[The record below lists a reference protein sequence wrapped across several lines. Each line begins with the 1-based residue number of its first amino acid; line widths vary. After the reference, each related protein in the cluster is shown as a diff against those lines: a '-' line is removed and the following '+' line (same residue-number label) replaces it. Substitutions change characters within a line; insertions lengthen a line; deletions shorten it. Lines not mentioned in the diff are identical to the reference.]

1 MQKSSW
7 IYIFSILAAS
17 FWSCEESTPSSPKA
31 SGRYQTGVWITN
43 EGNFLSGDGS
53 VSFFHTD
60 SNRIENEVFNAVN
73 GRHLGDV
80 VQSMTLTDAG
90 KGYIVVNNSKK
101 IEVINALTGVSEG
114 VIQGFAS
121 PRYMVTVGQ
130 KAYVSDLYADK
141 IWVVNLDNLQIIK
154 NIPVSGWTEKL
165 ALVNGKVYVA
175 SRRTDFDTRTG
186 GNLIL
191 EINPNTD
198 TVTDSLS
205 IGKGSGELVA
215 DAQNRLWTFS
225 LKNGNTA
232 PALLCLKTQ
241 PLQLLSQ
248 TSLASD
254 AAPTVLTI
262 KDNSL
267 YFLGKNGVYKTNTQ
281 NIAVQDFISQKKYLF
296 YGLGVSP
303 TDGKIYVSDAIDY
316 QQQGYVFR
324 YSPEGAKLDSFR
336 VGKIPSSFTFTR

>member
-1 MQKSSW
+1 MQKLHWISIFFISLLLSS
-7 IYIFSILAAS
+7 
-17 FWSCEESTPSSPKA
+17 CDESTPSSPKA
-31 SGRYQTGVWITN
+31 SGRYQTGVWIMN
-43 EGNFLSGDGS
+43 EGNFLSIDGS
-53 VSFFHTD
+53 ISFLHTD
-60 SNRIENEVFNAVN
+60 SNRIENDVFSSINK
-73 GRHLGDV
+73 RQLGDV

-121 PRYMVTVGQ
+121 PRYMVTAGQ
-130 KAYVSDLYADK
+130 KAYVTDLYADK
-141 IWVVNLDNLQIIK
+141 VWVVNLTNLQLIK
-154 NIPVSGWTEKL
+154 DIPVSGWTEKL
-165 ALVNGKVYVA
+165 VYLNGKVYVA

-186 GNLIL
+186 GHLIL

-215 DAQNRLWTFS
+215 DAQNRLWTIS

-232 PALLCLKTQ
+232 PALLCVQPQ
-241 PLQLLSQ
+241 PLRLVSQ

-254 AAPTVLTI
+254 ATPTVLTA
-262 KDNSL
+262 KDNTL
-267 YFLGKNGVYKTNTQ
+267 YFLGKNGVYKTSTQ
-281 NIAVQDFISQKKYLF
+281 NIEIQDFIPQKKYNF

-316 QQQGYVFR
+316 MQQGYVFR
-324 YSPEGAKLDSFR
+324 YSPEGAKLDSFK